1 MLHRLFK
8 KTAPDDQRVHYRKAP
23 GKGAAL
29 GVKLVCANG
38 SPVSGVLMD
47 LSAGGVAIEFE
58 DDLCDELELG
68 AERELVFSSLTSRP
82 VRANAAVR
90 MTPNERTPRRYG
102 FEFADAHA
110 LFEQLDDSFY
120 KYFNRRQFRRAKPA
134 LGETVHAQF
143 SFGSVQETVEVYDL
157 SRGGASFYVPD
168 DLVGHLEID
177 MPVEL
182 SIRVPKTNHTLVN
195 YAICRHGAQD
205 SKGYRIGVAME
216 PLPDSAGKRTN
227 KKALIAYTDY
237 LQKRIAEMDRYN
249 SAYT

>member
-8 KTAPDDQRVHYRKAP
+8 KSTPDDQRVHYRRAP

-38 SPVSGVLMD
+38 APVSGVLMD
-47 LSAGGVAIEFE
+47 LSAGGVAIEF
-58 DDLCDELELG
+58 DDELSHELEVG
-68 AERELVFSSLTSRP
+68 AERQLVFSSLTAKP
-82 VRANAAVR
+82 IRANAIVR
-90 MTPNERTPRRYG
+90 MTPNERTPKRYG
-102 FEFADAHA
+102 FEFSDGHA
-110 LFEQLDDSFY
+110 LFEVLDDTFY

-143 SFGSVQETVEVYDL
+143 GFGNVQETVEIYDL

-168 DLVGHLEID
+168 DLIGHLEID

-182 SIRVPKTNHTLVN
+182 SIKVPKTNHTLVN

-205 SKGYRIGVAME
+205 AKGYRIGVAME
-216 PLPDSAGKRTN
+216 PVPDAKGNRSN
-227 KKALIAYTDY
+227 KKAFAAYTDY

-249 SAYT
+249 SAYN